1 MHAVAPDKNSLSGK
15 INDDIIHNRIHLPTL
30 PEIALKIREAVE
42 QENVD
47 GREIAQMVGQDAALS
62 ARLLQVANSP
72 LYRGRVEVD
81 SVHMAVTRLG
91 QRTVQNLVIS
101 LAMKQMY
108 QATSDV
114 LDAYFRRVRE
124 DSLQVAAISRVLAA
138 NLPSLD
144 SDQAMLGGLLHNI
157 GALPILS
164 RVDEELGF
172 NAQDKFVAEL
182 LAERGPTV
190 GRHILE
196 AWRFPQTL
204 AAVPVGCVDLRRDPR
219 PTADI
224 VDVVLVARLQY
235 LVGSEHPDAAVA
247 WNELPAFTK
256 VGLNTDVD
264 IVDMEGSAEQIAEV
278 RAALDS

>member
-1 MHAVAPDKNSLSGK
+1 MLAVAPDKNALSEK
-15 INDDIIHNRIHLPTL
+15 LNDDIVHDRIHLPTL
-30 PEIALKIREAVE
+30 PEVALKVREAVE

-81 SVHMAVTRLG
+81 SVKMAVTRLG
-91 QRTVQNLVIS
+91 QRTVQSLVIS

-114 LDAYFRRVRE
+114 LDAYLRRVRE

-138 NLPSLD
+138 SLTSID
-144 SDQAMLGGLLHNI
+144 NDQAMLAGLLHNI
-157 GALPILS
+157 GALPILG
-164 RVDEELGF
+164 RLDEELGF
-172 NAQDKFVAEL
+172 NAQDRLVAEL
-182 LAERGPTV
+182 IAELGPTF
-190 GRHILE
+190 GRHILA
-196 AWRFPQTL
+196 AWRFPQSL
-204 AAVPVGCVDLRRDPR
+204 VAVPVGCVDLRRDPQ
-219 PTADI
+219 PTVEI

-235 LVGSEHPDAAVA
+235 LVGSGHPDAAVA